1 MSRYFAVPVFALTAL
16 VAACGRSE
24 RSQTTSSSA
33 GATTPVVSGSNSVE
47 DSSSEGNVELSPVSY
62 ARAESTFGAGN
73 YQEATQ
79 LFSRYTVS
87 HPENP
92 WGYYMLGVSAWK
104 SGAPDQALSAFDKS
118 IELDPN
124 HRKSLYNSSRV
135 LLELGR
141 PQEALARI
149 EKALGQEPTSS
160 EGLRLL
166 GRTRYLMG
174 QVPEAIAAYEQALA
188 TDDQDVWAMNNLG
201 LIYLDQNRPSDAL
214 APLARAVQLRGQSPV
229 FQNNLG
235 AALERSGY
243 PEAAA
248 RAYEAVIGVDSTYQ
262 KASASLARVTA
273 AGQPPESQ
281 PADLEELAQQFEQ
294 QIESWRGSTASSD
307 SIGEISSTVT
317 DSTTASIEAKADTLE
332 DGVHQQ

>member
-1 MSRYFAVPVFALTAL
+1 MSRYLAVPVFALTAL
-16 VAACGRSE
+16 VAACGRPE

-33 GATTPVVSGSNSVE
+33 GASTPVVSGSKSVE
-47 DSSSEGNVELSPVSY
+47 DSSSEGNVEVAPVTY

-73 YQEATQ
+73 YQEATE
-79 LFSRYTVS
+79 LFSHYTVS

-92 WGYYMLGVSAWK
+92 WGYYMVGVSAWK
-104 SGAPDQALSAFDKS
+104 SGSRDQALAAFDKS

-141 PQEALARI
+141 PQEALDRI
-149 EKALGQEPTSS
+149 EKALSQEPASG

-166 GRTRYLMG
+166 GRTRYLLG
-174 QVPEAIAAYEQALA
+174 QVDEAIAAYQKALV

-201 LIYLDQNRPSDAL
+201 LIYLDQNRPWDAL
-214 APLARAVQLRGQSPV
+214 APLARAVQLRSRSPV

-235 AALERSGY
+235 SALERSGY

-248 RAYEAVIGVDSTYQ
+248 RAYEAAIGVDSTYQ
-262 KASASLARVTA
+262 KASVSLARVTA
-273 AGQPPESQ
+273 AGPTAESQ
-281 PADLEELAQQFEQ
+281 AVDLDELAQQFEN
-294 QIESWRGSTASSD
+294 QIESWRGAVASM
-307 SIGEISSTVT
+307 T
-317 DSTTASIEAKADTLE
+317 DSTTASIEAKTDTLE
-332 DGVHQQ
+332 DGVNQQ